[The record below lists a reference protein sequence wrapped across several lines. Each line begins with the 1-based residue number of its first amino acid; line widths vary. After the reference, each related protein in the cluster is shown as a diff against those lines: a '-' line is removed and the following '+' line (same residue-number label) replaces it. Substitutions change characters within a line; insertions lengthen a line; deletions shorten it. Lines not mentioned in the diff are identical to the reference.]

1 MLIGIHP
8 NYLWHLF
15 QIRTVYQAFFLV
27 TGARFAS
34 SLVAQFEDSVSRLP
48 MREAVRYAK
57 NNMKLTAAD
66 MKMYVDSHANGLL
79 ENRFQSGDSIAVWL
93 PESAEKVRCDVAVT

>member
-1 MLIGIHP
+1 
-8 NYLWHLF
+8 
-15 QIRTVYQAFFLV
+15 
-27 TGARFAS
+27 
-34 SLVAQFEDSVSRLP
+34 

-57 NNMKLTAAD
+57 NNMKWTAAD

-93 PESAEKVRCDVAVT
+93 PESAEKVRYDVTVTLKSIAPYELQITKHQTFQKLNNGMIDIFLQNSMSPFWLLQR